1 MRVDNGNIYMNG
13 QCIAFHRHNSSDLE
27 PSPAL
32 SLQKG
37 HKHKA
42 TLLFPIPVCVCVCI
56 LARFNNVYDPYFMS
70 YYTRQTA
77 LMDTLD

>member
-1 MRVDNGNIYMNG
+1 MLKWEGEAGKSEGSGMRCVCVHVDNGNIYMNG
-13 QCIAFHRHNSSDLE
+13 PCIAPHRHNSSDLE

-42 TLLFPIPVCVCVCI
+42 TLLFPIPESSVSVCVC
-56 LARFNNVYDPYFMS
+56 AF
-70 YYTRQTA
+70 
-77 LMDTLD
+77 